1 MSTFLPIFQWFDSV
15 WLGQAINNSTWLFPA
30 IEAVHVVALALLC
43 GAILILNLRLYGLTL
58 PAKPVR
64 LLAQELAPWVLVS
77 LIIILGTGLMLFS
90 TEAMKAYA
98 SVPFQVKMIFL
109 FAAVVFHYTVY
120 KKVTNADETQISPM
134 WNKLAATI
142 SLVLWFGVGLGGRAI
157 GFLG

>member
-1 MSTFLPIFQWFDSV
+1 MSTFLPIFQWFNNV
-15 WLGQAINNSTWLFPA
+15 WLGHAINDSNWLFPA

-43 GAILILNLRLYGLTL
+43 GSILILNLRLFGLTL

-77 LIIILGTGLMLFS
+77 LIIILATGLMLFTS
-90 TEAMKAYA
+90 EAMKAYA
-98 SVPFQVKMIFL
+98 SVPFQVKMVFL
-109 FAAVVFHYTVY
+109 FVAIAFHYTVY
-120 KKVTNADETQISPM
+120 KKVTNADAMNPI

-157 GFLG
+157 GFL